1 MIMLKGSIAG
11 APVSRDKSM
20 VLSGMIYIS
29 ICISISISDSV
40 ELSL

>member
-11 APVSRDKSM
+11 VPVSRDKSM
-20 VLSGMIYIS
+20 VLSDYIS
-29 ICISISISDSV
+29 MLHTLIPDSV